1 MNQIMGFLS
10 NILLVLIIFM
20 NSLAL
25 ISVMRGSLYANWFFG
40 LVNYILLPIL
50 VVISAYTN
58 KKGSQFYVRSIS
70 VQQNLS
76 ICKRSRLQSN
86 ILII

>member
-1 MNQIMGFLS
+1 
-10 NILLVLIIFM
+10 M

-58 KKGSQFYVRSIS
+58 KKGSQFYVRSIRI
-70 VQQNLS
+70 QITAIAL
-76 ICKRSRLQSN
+76 LALT
-86 ILII
+86 ILVWYIKKN